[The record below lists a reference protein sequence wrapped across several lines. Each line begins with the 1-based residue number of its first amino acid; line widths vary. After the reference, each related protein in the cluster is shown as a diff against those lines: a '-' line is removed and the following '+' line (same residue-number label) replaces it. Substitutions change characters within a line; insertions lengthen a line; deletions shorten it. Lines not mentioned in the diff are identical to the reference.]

1 MNFLSRL
8 SLRSL
13 LVTPYL
19 ILITVLV
26 LVIGLLF
33 YNTSRKAVDVWSGQL
48 LIENVERIKLA
59 VDKHISGSAAVLETA
74 MPAGWSAP
82 DFSDATLSDMRT
94 RFWLATG
101 VHRDPN
107 DYAYY
112 GDVEGRFFGL
122 KRLQG
127 DAVELRLRPDG
138 QGPRRIYHYSGVG
151 GEPGN
156 FVEET
161 RIFDPRERPWFETAR
176 ESVGQAWSPI
186 YIDFKTSGLV
196 ATRVQRVENPQG
208 ELAGVVATDMSLEQ
222 INTFLRSLS
231 LSNNGIAM
239 VMQYDG
245 RLVGLSR
252 GEHLR
257 VLGDGSKE
265 RLNAAESMEPLVSAA
280 FAAVSQ
286 AMPPD
291 GVNNSL
297 TAYFEDAAGKPVQLG
312 YSRLQDGAGL
322 DWLVMVAIPRND
334 YLGGFESNVK
344 QSLLLA
350 LLAALCVV
358 VLGLG
363 TLSVITHELRKL
375 AISAWHI
382 GEGNF
387 DAKLYTDRKDEI
399 GQLVRSV
406 AEMQHRLLTDQL
418 TGVANRTA
426 ISRRIEERIANGRRR
441 GDDRP
446 FYVLFTDVNDFKNV
460 NDTYGHDV
468 GDVVLCEFAKRIRQA
483 LRGDDLI
490 ARYAG
495 DEFIILLDSIEF
507 RDDAETVR
515 RHIETSLQEPLSIA
529 ENRQLVIGAAI
540 GIARYPEDGRDV
552 ETLIRAADV
561 DMYQNKPSMWNGKDA
576 KEPR

>member
-33 YNTSRKAVDVWSGQL
+33 YNTSRKAVDAWSGQL

-59 VDKHISGSAAVLETA
+59 VDKHISGSKAVLDTA
-74 MPAGWSAP
+74 MPASWPAP
-82 DFSDATLSDMRT
+82 DFAEDTLAEMRT

-112 GDVEGRFFGL
+112 GDVQGRFFGL
-122 KRLQG
+122 KRLEG
-127 DAVELRLRPDG
+127 DALELRLRSSG
-138 QGPRRIYHYSGVG
+138 EGPRRIYHYSGVG

-156 FVEET
+156 YVEEK
-161 RIFDPRERPWFETAR
+161 RIFDPRERPWFATGR
-176 ESVGQAWSPI
+176 EHTGHAWSPI

-196 ATRVQRVENPQG
+196 ATRVHRVDDEAG
-208 ELAGVVATDMSLEQ
+208 ELAGVVATDMSLAQ

-239 VMQYDG
+239 VMQHDG
-245 RLVGLSR
+245 SLVALSR

-257 VLGDGSKE
+257 ALSDGGKE
-265 RLNAAESMEPLVSAA
+265 RLNAVDSPEPLVAA
-280 FAAVSQ
+280 AYRTVSQ
-286 AMPPD
+286 AMPPE
-291 GVNNSL
+291 GVSSSL
-297 TAYFEDAAGKPVQLG
+297 TAYFEDASGKPVQLG

-322 DWLVMVAIPRND
+322 DWLIMVAIPRQD

-358 VLGLG
+358 VLGLA

-426 ISRRIEERIANGRRR
+426 ITRRIEERIANGRRR

-446 FYVLFTDVNDFKNV
+446 FFVLFMDVNDFKKV

-495 DEFIILLDSIEF
+495 DEFIILLDNIEF
-507 RDDAETVR
+507 REDAETVR
-515 RHIETSLQEPLSIA
+515 RHLETSLQEPLPIGGT
-529 ENRQLVIGAAI
+529 RQLVVGAAI

-561 DMYQNKPSMWNGKDA
+561 DMYQNKPSMWDGNGP

>member
-33 YNTSRKAVDVWSGQL
+33 YNTSRKAVDAWSGQL

-59 VDKHISGSAAVLETA
+59 VDKHISGSKAVLDTA
-74 MPAGWSAP
+74 MPASWPAP
-82 DFSDATLSDMRT
+82 DFAVDTLAEMRT

-112 GDVEGRFFGL
+112 GDVQGRFFGL
-122 KRLQG
+122 KRLEG
-127 DAVELRLRPDG
+127 DALELRLRSSG
-138 QGPRRIYHYSGVG
+138 EGPRRIYHYSGVG

-156 FVEET
+156 YVEEK
-161 RIFDPRERPWFETAR
+161 RIFDPRERPWFATGR
-176 ESVGQAWSPI
+176 EHTGHAWSPI

-196 ATRVQRVENPQG
+196 ATRVHRVDDEAG
-208 ELAGVVATDMSLEQ
+208 ELAGVVATDMSLAQ

-239 VMQYDG
+239 VMQHDG
-245 RLVGLSR
+245 SLVALSR

-257 VLGDGSKE
+257 ALSDGGKE
-265 RLNAAESMEPLVSAA
+265 RLNAVDSPEPLVAA
-280 FAAVSQ
+280 AYRTVSQ
-286 AMPPD
+286 AMPPE
-291 GVNNSL
+291 GVSSSL
-297 TAYFEDAAGKPVQLG
+297 TAYFEDASGKPVQLG

-322 DWLVMVAIPRND
+322 DWLIMVAIPRQD

-358 VLGLG
+358 VLGLA

-426 ISRRIEERIANGRRR
+426 ITRRIEERIANGRRR

-446 FYVLFTDVNDFKNV
+446 FFVLFMDVNDFKKV

-495 DEFIILLDSIEF
+495 DEFIILLDNIEF
-507 RDDAETVR
+507 REDAETVR
-515 RHIETSLQEPLSIA
+515 RHLETSLQEPLPIGGT
-529 ENRQLVIGAAI
+529 RQLVVGAAI

-561 DMYQNKPSMWNGKDA
+561 DMYQNKPSMWDGNGP